1 MLRQFDV
8 GTVVLRALRG
18 LGFPGAFGLYMLWFN
33 ACRSGPRVLL
43 QLVGR
48 VFALFRFSNSS
59 TLCLSRGYRVRP
71 YVLQWSRSGILLLFC
86 YVMLLS
92 VRCQCVGSFS

>member
-43 QLVGR
+43 PLVGR

-59 TLCLSRGYRVRP
+59 NLCLSRGCA
-71 YVLQWSRSGILLLFC
+71 YVHMSFSGHEVVFYDVLC
-86 YVMLLS
+86 YVAFCTVSM
-92 VRCQCVGSFS
+92 CW